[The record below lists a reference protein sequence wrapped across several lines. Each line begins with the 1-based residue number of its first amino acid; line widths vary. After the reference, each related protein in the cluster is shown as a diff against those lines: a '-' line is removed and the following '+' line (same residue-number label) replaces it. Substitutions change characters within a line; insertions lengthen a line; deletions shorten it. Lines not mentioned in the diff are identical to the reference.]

1 MGEDLV
7 AERRRVMLLTRENQ
21 QLREELER
29 ARQALTAREGALD
42 PESTPGSAA
51 QCVGQ

>member
-29 ARQALTAREGALD
+29 LRRLLPAGGGVA
-42 PESTPGSAA
+42 PESAAGSAPEL
-51 QCVGQ
+51 VGQ